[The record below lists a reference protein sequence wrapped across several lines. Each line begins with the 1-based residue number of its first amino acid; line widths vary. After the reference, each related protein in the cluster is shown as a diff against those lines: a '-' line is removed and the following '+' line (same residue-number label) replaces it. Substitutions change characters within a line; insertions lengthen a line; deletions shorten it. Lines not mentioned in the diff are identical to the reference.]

1 MQTTTKDVDEDD
13 DDEKF
18 NVKKLDTALDASLH
32 GLSRVN
38 NLRSRETRLERQTVT
53 IYCATFNVGNQPI
66 NETFYTEFLKKSEDC
81 DVVVVAAQEAS
92 YGYSRKITQPAD
104 FARLAEKKVEND

>member
-1 MQTTTKDVDEDD
+1 MQTTTKDVDEDN

-81 DVVVVAAQEAS
+81 DVVVVAAPEA
-92 YGYSRKITQPAD
+92 
-104 FARLAEKKVEND
+104 